1 MYDKNVED
9 EALPDD
15 MLSEPTLTFL
25 VRLEVTQETAAQRKR
40 ALMKL
45 VAERNR
51 LIHKDLLSVDLNS
64 REECEELSA
73 RLDDQ
78 YTRLRRHLD
87 YLNSLRTGFQE
98 MAAEFGRL
106 LESDEFLEL
115 LRGGH
120 EDI

>member
-15 MLSEPTLTFL
+15 MLSEPTLTFSM
-25 VRLEVTQETAAQRKR
+25 RLEVTQETAAQRKR
-40 ALMKL
+40 SLMKL

-73 RLDDQ
+73 RL
-78 YTRLRRHLD
+78 
-87 YLNSLRTGFQE
+87 
-98 MAAEFGRL
+98 AEAMMRPP
-106 LESDEFLEL
+106 
-115 LRGGH
+115 
-120 EDI
+120 